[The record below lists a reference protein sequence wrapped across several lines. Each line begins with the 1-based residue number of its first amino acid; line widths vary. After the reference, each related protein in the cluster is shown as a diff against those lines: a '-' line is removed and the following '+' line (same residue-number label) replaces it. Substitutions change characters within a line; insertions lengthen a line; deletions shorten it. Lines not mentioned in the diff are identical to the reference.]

1 MQRPYQ
7 FPQDGLQLQD
17 VPAVT
22 DGKTKVE
29 IMTGASV
36 ASAQVSRR
44 AFLGGAITIAGGALA
59 SSLLAPASFARAEE
73 PITSPTVEAAS
84 TGAGPEWIATTQ
96 TAPWQTKGQ
105 ATIDPASGSKW
116 DVEALLDQP
125 LQTIEGFGACF
136 NELGWTSLNAL
147 DSKDKEA
154 VLRELFAP
162 GVGANFT
169 VCRMPIGANDF
180 SLDWYSYDEVPDDFS
195 LQHFS
200 ISRDLET
207 LVPFIK
213 GALQYQPDLKLW
225 ASPWSPPTWMK
236 TNKHYAAKPSEPD
249 MPPNGLRPDQ
259 VRKEGIDQFIQDDR
273 YLSAYAAYFAR
284 FIQDYAKQGI
294 RIGIVM
300 PQNEFNSA
308 QPFPSWTRDHQIH
321 R

>member
-1 MQRPYQ
+1 
-7 FPQDGLQLQD
+7 
-17 VPAVT
+17 
-22 DGKTKVE
+22 
-29 IMTGASV
+29 MTGASV

-44 AFLGGAITIAGGALA
+44 AFLGGAMTIAGGALA
-59 SSLLAPASFARAEE
+59 SSLLAPAQFAKAEE
-73 PITSPTVEAAS
+73 PMTSPTAEAAS
-84 TGAGPEWIATTQ
+84 KSTGPEWMATTQ

-105 ATIDPASGSKW
+105 ATIAPASGSKW

-180 SLDWYSYDEVPDDFS
+180 SLDWYSYDEVPDDFA
-195 LQHFS
+195 LEHFS

-249 MPPNGLRPDQ
+249 MPPNGLGPDQ
-259 VRKEGIDQFIQDDR
+259 VAKEGTDQFIQEDR
-273 YLSAYAAYFAR
+273 YLRAYTAYFAR
-284 FIQDYAKQGI
+284 FIQDYASKA
-294 RIGIVM
+294 
-300 PQNEFNSA
+300 SA
-308 QPFPSWTRDHQIH
+308 SGSSCPRMNLTTPSPSRAAVGPLKGWPDSSLSSDPRC
-321 R
+321 RS